1 MKFWAAVAAVSLL
14 TASEAAAAPQVLQAN
29 PSDVKSRNIEGR
41 SFKLAQIKNVHF
53 NQHGKG
59 PRALAA
65 VYEKYDIELPETL
78 LMVLRQI
85 LLDIGFDLRARS
97 LMSARAPDNATA
109 PYNNNTGQGEV
120 TATPI
125 PFDVEYLTPVDIGN
139 PPQTLPLCF
148 DTGSSDLWVFSSN
161 TPVSQQGGQ
170 KLFHIDNSTSAQK
183 LQNHTWSIRYGDGSG
198 SSGEVYLDTVDVG
211 GIKVENQAVETANQ
225 VSSSFTRDEHSS
237 GILGLGFQSINMV
250 RPNKQK
256 TFIDNALKSLAMP
269 LFTANI
275 RKAAG
280 MSWSLSLPDCLA
292 NHETEGNYN
301 FGFIDETEYLGNLT
315 MIPVDA
321 ASGYWKFKGTA
332 FSTGFN
338 GTNSAISDIVVPL
351 EHPAIADT
359 GTTLLMIPEAIVQ
372 AYYRQVAN
380 AYDSKIYGGWVFPCN
395 STLPDL
401 TLYISSYKAVIPG
414 ELINFAPADLDDP
427 ATATI
432 CYGGVQ
438 SSRGFPFAIY
448 GNVFFKAHWTMF
460 HVEEKKLG
468 FAPRSGE

>member
-1 MKFWAAVAAVSLL
+1 MKFWAAVAAASLFSA
-14 TASEAAAAPQVLQAN
+14 TEVAAAPQVIQVN
-29 PSDVKSRNIEGR
+29 PSDLKSRNVEGR

-59 PRALAA
+59 PRALAQ

-78 LMVLRQI
+78 LAVLNQI
-85 LLDIGFDLRARS
+85 LLDIGIDLRARS
-97 LMSARAPDNATA
+97 LMSPRAPNATT
-109 PYNNNTGQGEV
+109 PYNNNTAQGEV
-120 TATPI
+120 SATPI
-125 PFDVEYLTPVDIGN
+125 PFDVEYLTPVDIGT

-161 TPVSQQGGQ
+161 TPKSQQGGQ
-170 KLFHIDNSTSAQK
+170 KLFQIDNSTTAQK

-198 SSGEVYLDTVDVG
+198 SSGEVYLDTV
-211 GIKVENQAVETANQ
+211 
-225 VSSSFTRDEHSS
+225 SSSFTRDEHSS
-237 GILGLGFQSINMV
+237 GIMGLGFQSINMV
-250 RPNKQK
+250 RPAKQK
-256 TFIDNALKSLAMP
+256 TFIANALKSLALP

-275 RKAAG
+275 RKAEA
-280 MSWSLSLPDCLA
+280 
-292 NHETEGNYN
+292 GNYN
-301 FGFIDETEYLGNLT
+301 FGFIDETEFIGPIS

-321 ASGYWKFKGTA
+321 DSGYWKFKGTA

-338 GTNSAISDIVVPL
+338 GTNGNISDIVVPL
-351 EHPAIADT
+351 AHPAIADT
-359 GTTLLMIPEAIVQ
+359 GTTLLMIPEPIVQ
-372 AYYRQVAN
+372 AYYRQVAL

-395 STLPDL
+395 ATLPDL
-401 TLYISSYKAVIPG
+401 TLYIGSYKAVIPG

-448 GNVFFKAHWTMF
+448 GNVFFKAHWTLF
-460 HVEEKKLG
+460 HVEEQKLG
-468 FAPRSGE
+468 FAPRSGL

>member
-1 MKFWAAVAAVSLL
+1 MKFWSAVAAASLL
-14 TASEAAAAPQVLQAN
+14 SATEVAAAPQVHQVN
-29 PSDVKSRNIEGR
+29 PSDLKSRNIEGR
-41 SFKLAQIKNVHF
+41 SFRLAQIKNVHF

-65 VYEKYDIELPETL
+65 VYEKYNIELPPTL
-78 LMVLRQI
+78 LAVLHQI
-85 LLDIGFDLRARS
+85 LLDIGFDLPGRS
-97 LMSARAPDNATA
+97 LLSPRDAKNATA
-109 PYNNNTGQGEV
+109 PFTNNTVQGEV

-161 TPVSQQGGQ
+161 TPKSQQGGQ
-170 KLFHIDNSTSAQK
+170 TIYQIDNSTTAQK

-211 GIKVENQAVETANQ
+211 GIKVENQAVGTANQ

-256 TFIDNALKSLAMP
+256 TFIANALKSLALP

-275 RKAAG
+275 RKA
-280 MSWSLSLPDCLA
+280 
-292 NHETEGNYN
+292 EEGNYN
-301 FGFIDETEYLGNLT
+301 FGFIDETEFLGPIT
-315 MIPVDA
+315 MVPVDA
-321 ASGYWKFKGTA
+321 DSGYWKFKGTA

-338 GTNSAISDIVVPL
+338 GTNKAISDMVVPL

-372 AYYRQVAN
+372 AYYRQVAL

-401 TLYISSYKAVIPG
+401 TLYIGSYKAVIPG

-438 SSRGFPFAIY
+438 SSRGFPFSIY

-468 FAPRSGE
+468 FAPRSGL

>member
-1 MKFWAAVAAVSLL
+1 MKFWTAVAAASLF
-14 TASEAAAAPQVLQAN
+14 TASEVAAAPQAIQAR
-29 PSDVKSRNIEGR
+29 PSDLKSRNIEGR

-97 LMSARAPDNATA
+97 LVLARNATA
-109 PYNNNTGQGEV
+109 PYKNNTAQGEV

-161 TPVSQQGGQ
+161 TPKSQQGGQ
-170 KLFHIDNSTSAQK
+170 KLFQIDNSTTAQK

-250 RPNKQK
+250 RPTKQK

-269 LFTANI
+269 LFSANI
-275 RKAAG
+275 RKA
-280 MSWSLSLPDCLA
+280 
-292 NHETEGNYN
+292 EEGNYN
-301 FGFIDETEYLGNLT
+301 FGFIDETEYIGNLT

-338 GTNSAISDIVVPL
+338 GSNSAISDIVVPL

-372 AYYRQVAN
+372 AYYRQVAA

-401 TLYISSYKAVIPG
+401 TLYIGSYKAVIPG

-448 GNVFFKAHWTMF
+448 GNVFFKAHWTLF

-468 FAPRSGE
+468 FAPRSGD